1 MSRFPLFLCILLA
14 CVVNAQVQSPQEN
27 QTSPELPAEDV
38 VVIDE
43 ESVETPVEEALLETP
58 VDNEITSVE
67 EDDTPLSEQVEDLKQ
82 AALSLNRDLLL
93 LEEELLFPGN
103 TQVAVFV
110 SMDVGEFFQLDA
122 VKVKIDDKVVGSHLY
137 TDKQIDALFRGGIQ
151 RLYMGNLKSGT
162 HEVSAF
168 FTGKGPAGRDYKR
181 AASFSFDKGS
191 EPTLLELRI
200 VDSNQKLQPVFDI
213 KEWELP

>member
-1 MSRFPLFLCILLA
+1 MSNKAFIGPGSNLPILLLS
-14 CVVNAQVQSPQEN
+14 VIISLGSLSLSVNAQPLESTTETDGASLN
-27 QTSPELPAEDV
+27 Q
-38 VVIDE
+38 
-43 ESVETPVEEALLETP
+43 
-58 VDNEITSVE
+58 
-67 EDDTPLSEQVEDLKQ
+67 QVEDLKQ
-82 AALSLNRDLLL
+82 AALNLNRDLLL

-151 RLYMGNLKSGT
+151 RIYVGNVKSGS
-162 HEVSAF
+162 HEISAF

-181 AASFSFDKGS
+181 AAKLDFEKTS
-191 EPTLLELRI
+191 EPALLELRI
-200 VDSNQKLQPVFDI
+200 VDSTQKLQPVFEI